1 MELRKFVLVGL
12 AMALAAILVA
22 VSGKSLH
29 SAKTL
34 RSESEA
40 SVSVSSESSCS
51 QSVSSDSGGDSS
63 QSSASSDSG
72 CHQSATTSPPG
83 AGVTSAAGAGGEA
96 GGAQPTQQPGGGD
109 VTQTTGAGGEVVTQ
123 QPVTGGEAGLG
134 ASDPTTFTTN
144 PSGQQ
149 VSTVGGRTVALSNG
163 QLVEVDASGQPV
175 VGSSLTPTLNF
186 QGGTWTVENGRAQA
200 NLGSRQFTVSNDAQL
215 RELNAAG
222 NVEPNRQFFVSGNQ
236 IFQAENPAS
245 GQTGDVPA
253 RVLDASGQPSGEV
266 QTFSI
271 GSDGQVVPGTT
282 GQTILP
288 ATFSTGVGGQQTTNV
303 GGRNLGVVSGAVTE
317 LDQGGM
323 PVAGSN
329 FGQNFNFGAPWAV
342 QNGRAQANLGSRQFT
357 IGNDG
362 QLREFD
368 PATGSIIQDRQFF
381 VSGSNPFQVE
391 GAGTGSSGGQVMA
404 RQLDGNGQLTGSS
417 QSFTLGADG
426 QVVAEVTMAPT
437 TTAPAAETTAP
448 DKDAP

>member
-1 MELRKFVLVGL
+1 MASMSSWPSAIPSLSRSRNLHKHRPVCAEKKKMIQAVTQYSQKTSGPLHASVSFSAKASWDFCSIKVRQNGLKSALTNRSSHTGFRGPHRKSRMELRKFVLVGL

-51 QSVSSDSGGDSS
+51 QSVSSDSAGDSS

-163 QLVEVDASGQPV
+163 QLVEVDAV
-175 VGSSLTPTLNF
+175 RT
-186 QGGTWTVENGRAQA
+186 
-200 NLGSRQFTVSNDAQL
+200 
-215 RELNAAG
+215 
-222 NVEPNRQFFVSGNQ
+222 
-236 IFQAENPAS
+236 AS
-245 GQTGDVPA
+245 GRQQFNSYSQLPGRDV
-253 RVLDASGQPSGEV
+253 DSGE
-266 QTFSI
+266 
-271 GSDGQVVPGTT
+271 
-282 GQTILP
+282 
-288 ATFSTGVGGQQTTNV
+288 
-303 GGRNLGVVSGAVTE
+303 
-317 LDQGGM
+317 
-323 PVAGSN
+323 
-329 FGQNFNFGAPWAV
+329 
-342 QNGRAQANLGSRQFT
+342 RA
-357 IGNDG
+357 
-362 QLREFD
+362 
-368 PATGSIIQDRQFF
+368 
-381 VSGSNPFQVE
+381 
-391 GAGTGSSGGQVMA
+391 SS
-404 RQLDGNGQLTGSS
+404 S
-417 QSFTLGADG
+417 
-426 QVVAEVTMAPT
+426 
-437 TTAPAAETTAP
+437 
-448 DKDAP
+448 